1 MTFYR
6 LLYFLALTG
15 ALAGLLG
22 AGTNSLVASMI
33 VNAPGEWLAD
43 SLVVLILALFLA
55 PLLLLQLER
64 FSGKNSVARTIGIGV
79 LIAVVTGVLSAAVL
93 YFLRVRIAGD
103 SPALYRLLGWTL
115 SGSILAL
122 GIGMR
127 SIRRN
132 RTRVFHTYAGGIA
145 GGLLGGLVFVGLG
158 TRQPE
163 LSQAVS
169 LMLTG
174 AGVGFG
180 AGLAPLLVGESALEF
195 ISSADARA
203 QSKYGRPHKRWDLSP
218 EETYIVGSLATSQS
232 DTRFQPGAD
241 IFVPDA
247 SMAPRHAV
255 IYSKEGRYYIARH
268 PDAGGPAGIAK
279 YILRVRGK
287 TVTSSQELNEA
298 DDILAGRTALR
309 FMAKRRGE

>member
-43 SLVVLILALFLA
+43 SLVVLILAFFLA

-64 FSGKNSVARTIGIGV
+64 FSGKSSVGRTIGIGV
-79 LIAVVTGVLSAAVL
+79 LIAVVTGILSAAVL
-93 YFLRVRIAGD
+93 YFLRVRVAGD

-132 RTRVFHTYAGGIA
+132 RMRVFHTYAGGIA

>member
-1 MTFYR
+1 MTFFR

-22 AGTNSLVASMI
+22 AGANSLIGSMI
-33 VNAPGEWLAD
+33 ENAPGEWLAD
-43 SLVVLILALFLA
+43 SIVIFLLSLFLT
-55 PLLLLQLER
+55 PLLLWQLER
-64 FSGKNSVARTIGIGV
+64 FSGKIPTLKIVGIGM
-79 LIAVVTGVLSAAVL
+79 LIAIGTSTVAAAIL
-93 YFLRVRIAGD
+93 WFLHVRVAGET
-103 SPALYRLLGWTL
+103 PTLYRLLGWTL
-115 SGSILAL
+115 AASILAL
-122 GIGMR
+122 GVGLR

-132 RTRVFHTYAGGIA
+132 RMRLFHTYAGGVA

-163 LSQAVS
+163 LSEAFG

-174 AGVGFG
+174 AGIGFG
-180 AGLAPLLVGESALEF
+180 TGLAPLLVGEASLEF

-203 QSKYGRPHKRWDLSP
+203 QGKYGRTHKRWELNP
-218 EETYIVGSLATSQS
+218 EETYVIGSLATSQS

-241 IFVPDA
+241 IFIPDA

-255 IYSKEGRYYIARH
+255 IFSKEGRFYVARH

-279 YILRVRGK
+279 YILRIRGK
-287 TVTSSQELNEA
+287 TVTASQELNES
-298 DDILAGRTALR
+298 DDVLIGRTALR
-309 FMAKRRGE
+309 FTAKRRGE

>member
-1 MTFYR
+1 MTFFR

-22 AGTNSLVASMI
+22 AGANSLVGSMI
-33 VNAPGEWLAD
+33 GNAPGEWLAD
-43 SLVVLILALFLA
+43 SVIVLLLSLFLT
-55 PLLLLQLER
+55 PLLLFQLER
-64 FSGKNSVARTIGIGV
+64 FSGKSPSIRPVWIGL
-79 LIAVVTGVLSAAVL
+79 LIAIGTAVPAAAIL
-93 YFLRVRIAGD
+93 WFLRVQVAGET
-103 SPALYRLLGWTL
+103 PALYRLLGWTL
-115 SGSILAL
+115 SASILAL
-122 GIGMR
+122 GVGLR
-127 SIRRN
+127 SLRRN
-132 RTRVFHTYAGGIA
+132 RMRVFHTYAGGIA

-163 LSQAVS
+163 LSQAVG

-180 AGLAPLLVGESALEF
+180 AGLAPLLVGEAALEF

-203 QSKYGRPHKRWDLSP
+203 QGKYGRTHKRWELSP
-218 EETYIVGSLATSQS
+218 EETYVVGSLATSQS

-255 IYSKEGRYYIARH
+255 IFSKEGRFYVARH
-268 PDAGGPAGIAK
+268 PDAGGAPGIAK

-287 TVTSSQELNEA
+287 TVTASQELNEA
-298 DDILAGRTALR
+298 DDILIGRTALR
-309 FMAKRRGE
+309 FTAKRQGE